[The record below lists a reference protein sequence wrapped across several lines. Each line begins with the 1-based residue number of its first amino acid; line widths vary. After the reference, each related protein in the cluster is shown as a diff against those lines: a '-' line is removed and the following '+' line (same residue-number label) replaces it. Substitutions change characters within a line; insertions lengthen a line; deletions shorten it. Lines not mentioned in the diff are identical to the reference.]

1 MTLPAFIQ
9 TVLHRSHPRQMDVY
23 PILKISREVNSLQ
36 HPLVTFS
43 RVYQVYSK
51 EVLRQKPIKILTPMN
66 LVTSTE
72 KAYVLGHFAFMVR
85 NVFTKQAIQ
94 TETICL
100 EQMWEVDSRETATI
114 NSIP

>member
-43 RVYQVYSK
+43 RVLSSVQQGSSDAETNK
-51 EVLRQKPIKILTPMN
+51 NINSMN

-72 KAYVLGHFAFMVR
+72 KDGNA
-85 NVFTKQAIQ
+85 
-94 TETICL
+94 
-100 EQMWEVDSRETATI
+100 
-114 NSIP
+114 SII

>member
-9 TVLHRSHPRQMDVY
+9 TVLHQSHPRQMDVY

-43 RVYQVYSK
+43 RVLLSVQQGSSDAETNK
-51 EVLRQKPIKILTPMN
+51 NINSMN

-72 KAYVLGHFAFMVR
+72 KAYVFGHFAFMVEMYLQNR
-85 NVFTKQAIQ
+85 LYKQKPFVWSRCGKLIQ
-94 TETICL
+94 EKL
-100 EQMWEVDSRETATI
+100 PQ
-114 NSIP
+114 

>member
-1 MTLPAFIQ
+1 
-9 TVLHRSHPRQMDVY
+9 MDVY

-43 RVYQVYSK
+43 RVLSSVQQGSSEAETNK
-51 EVLRQKPIKILTPMN
+51 NINSMN

-72 KAYVLGHFAFMVR
+72 KGVCAWALCLHGR
-85 NVFTKQAIQ
+85 DVFTKQAIQ

-100 EQMWEVDSRETATI
+100 EQMWEVGFKRNCHNKFHSMNHVNKFLLVITFFKV
-114 NSIP
+114 